1 MMETNSTHSY
11 YIDSKGA
18 GSNKKWAYQ
27 LLISP
32 VMAKGDAYEKWKKE
46 ESNN

>member
-1 MMETNSTHSY
+1 MMETKSIHLH

-46 ESNN
+46 ENNN